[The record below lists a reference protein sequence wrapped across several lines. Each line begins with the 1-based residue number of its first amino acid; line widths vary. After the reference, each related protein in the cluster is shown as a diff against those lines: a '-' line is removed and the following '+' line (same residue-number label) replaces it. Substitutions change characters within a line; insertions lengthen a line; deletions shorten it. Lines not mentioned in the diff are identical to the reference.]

1 MRARRGTSGGWSRRR
16 RRCGVRTITAG
27 GARQCGLR
35 ASIWRSTGGDR
46 LSRAGTVARVLRGAG
61 VVSGAVRALRSRR
74 AGGHDA
80 AAAGG
85 LRGRRPAVEGHRGAP
100 GRLREVSDLVVPG
113 IDGAGG
119 PFGGLVAANVAA
131 AASCTQVNA
140 ARHSEICGVPV
151 ERQLVRRPG
160 HEHLRVLSAALRVEP
175 GQVRVPTRQRGR
187 FSWPRLPSA
196 WRMLRTALQ
205 LIHRIRTFA
214 PRLAP
219 RSSIRSPGT
228 CAFGHSP
235 P

>member
-1 MRARRGTSGGWSRRR
+1 MFCAVLAWCRVRFVRFAADERAAT
-16 RRCGVRTITAG
+16 T
-27 GARQCGLR
+27 LR
-35 ASIWRSTGGDR
+35 LLADCE
-46 LSRAGTVARVLRGAG
+46 
-61 VVSGAVRALRSRR
+61 
-74 AGGHDA
+74 A
-80 AAAGG
+80 ADPQSKGI
-85 LRGRRPAVEGHRGAP
+85 VEHLVGYAK
-100 GRLREVSDLVVPG
+100 SDLVVPG

-131 AASCTQVNA
+131 AASCTQVDA
-140 ARHSEICGVPV
+140 ARHSEICAVPV

-196 WRMLRTALQ
+196 WRMLRAALQ

-219 RSSIRSPGT
+219 RSSIRSPGA